1 MSNLMISKVLIIIL
15 LIILLYV
22 LFMLEIPCPEPT
34 YHFNDIRKHLKT
46 GDIIL
51 FTGKMNSV
59 TQRLLYIG
67 RTNVVGCIYGH
78 AALVMR
84 DGEKLY
90 IVECCDIDMSG
101 QNIGHYFHKNG
112 KKEGGVR
119 MIDLDT
125 MLTEYKKD
133 FNGKFA
139 VKFISRGIPNK
150 VFIENLLKYQD
161 VQFQDHMTLGIL
173 AITDLLISHK
183 MAESFAVKCPT
194 NRMFCTEFIHRM
206 LRDCN
211 VLKDYPSKLFWPHH
225 ITRETFAD
233 IENIKYSRTFRFTI

>member
-1 MSNLMISKVLIIIL
+1 MSNLTGKILIIIL
-15 LIILLYV
+15 LLILLYV
-22 LFMLEIPCPEPT
+22 LFMMEIPCQEPM
-34 YHFNDIRKHLKT
+34 YCFDNIKKRLKT

-78 AALVMR
+78 AALVLR
-84 DGEKLY
+84 DNEKLY

-101 QNIGHYFHKNG
+101 QNVGYYFDKSG

-119 MIDLDT
+119 IIDLET
-125 MLTEYKKD
+125 MLKEYKKD

-139 VKFISRGIPNK
+139 VKFISQEIPNRI
-150 VFIENLLKYQD
+150 FIENLQKYQH

-183 MAESFAVKCPT
+183 IAESFAVTCPT

-206 LRDCN
+206 LHDCN
-211 VLKDYPSKLFWPHH
+211 VLKKYPSKLFWPHH
-225 ITRETFAD
+225 ITRETFNE
-233 IENIKYSRTFRFTI
+233 IENVKYSKTYRFTV